1 MKSDRDFERAAAEW
15 LDAGS
20 DWTAPHVI
28 DAVLLAVRTTP
39 QERGFRIPWRTTSMR
54 NLLYAAGAVGI
65 LAVAGVAAFYTLGPG
80 SNVGSGPPPSP
91 AAQPSQAQSP
101 TPGPTTQPTLE
112 PSPTVPTASPIDT
125 TSWTAYTSERYG
137 FTIGHPA
144 DWTVVP
150 AARDWT
156 MATDAADWLST
167 AQEAFRGPN
176 VRVSAWSVA
185 VDRSTTPETSAAVAA
200 WVEEY
205 CEELGNT
212 PCTGIQERATPLCVE
227 LRDCHPGLL
236 MQFEED
242 VEAFFTGGID
252 IDGGEYGDTMVV
264 VAVWWDES
272 APAVAPYGGAQKLLE
287 AFLSTMN
294 VWTEAARDECIRAD
308 AVMQCEEDAFPGG
321 SGRPAATP

>member
-15 LDAGS
+15 LNAG
-20 DWTAPHVI
+20 DGWTAPHVI
-28 DAVLLAVRTTP
+28 DAVLLAIRTTP

-54 NLLYAAGAVGI
+54 NLLYAAAAVGI
-65 LAVAGVAAFYTLGPG
+65 LAVTGVAAFSALGPG
-80 SNVGSGPPPSP
+80 PNVGSGPTPSP
-91 AAQPSQAQSP
+91 AAQP
-101 TPGPTTQPTLE
+101 TQE
-112 PSPTVPTASPIDT
+112 PLPTVPTASPIDT
-125 TSWTAYTSERYG
+125 TSWTAYTSDRYG

-150 AARDWT
+150 SARDWT

-200 WVEEY
+200 WVAEY
-205 CEELGNT
+205 CEESGNT
-212 PCTGIQERATPLCVE
+212 PCAGIDRATPLCVE

-236 MQFEED
+236 VQFEED
-242 VEAFFTGGID
+242 LGVEAFFTGGD
-252 IDGGEYGDTMVV
+252 YGDRMVV
-264 VAVWWDES
+264 VAVWWAES

-294 VWTEAARDECIRAD
+294 VWTEAARDECIRAN
-308 AVMQCEEDAFPGG
+308 AVMQCEEDAFPGD